1 MPLKAGS
8 RFAVMRSA
16 HSCIVCRFLSVRR
29 NAGRWC
35 AAGFVLRVSTAVH
48 TALAYAVPC
57 LKTIAVPLCNPA
69 LAAFA
74 VPATCNTIQERGRS
88 LCVES
93 YARPF
98 SPS

>member
-8 RFAVMRSA
+8 RFAVVRSA
-16 HSCIVCRFLSVRR
+16 HSCTVRRSLSVRR

-35 AAGFVLRVSTAVH
+35 AAGFVSTVVH
-48 TALAYAVPC
+48 TVLACAVPC
-57 LKTIAVPLCNPA
+57 LKTIAVPLRNPA

-88 LCVES
+88 LCV
-93 YARPF
+93 
-98 SPS
+98 